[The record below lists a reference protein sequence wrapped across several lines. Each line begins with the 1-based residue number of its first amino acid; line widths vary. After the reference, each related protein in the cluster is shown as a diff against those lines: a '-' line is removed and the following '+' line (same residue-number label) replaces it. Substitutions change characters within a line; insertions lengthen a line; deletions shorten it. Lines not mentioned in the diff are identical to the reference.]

1 MMLNKDAKARI
12 LIVDDDPKIC
22 QIIRTFLERSG
33 AFANIVTAESVSIAL
48 LKIRNEEFDLIIVD
62 YQMPNKLGTHLIEL
76 VNNSLMSKKPRF
88 LLISGYLDQQAM
100 GMALQLGIRHV
111 LVKPFNRS
119 KLLDKIYDIFL
130 SDKI

>member
-1 MMLNKDAKARI
+1 MLGTDLQPKI

-22 QIIRTFLERSG
+22 QIVKTFLDRSG
-33 AFANIVTAESVSIAL
+33 VFASVVTAESVSIAL

-62 YQMPNKLGTHLIEL
+62 YQMPNKLGTHLVEL

-88 LLISGYLDQQAM
+88 LLISGFLDQRAM
-100 GMALQLGIRHV
+100 GQALLLGIRHI

-119 KLLDKIYDIFL
+119 KLLDKIYEIFQ
-130 SDKI
+130 

>member
-1 MMLNKDAKARI
+1 MLSKDNKPKI

-22 QIIRTFLERSG
+22 QIVKTFLERSG
-33 AFANIVTAESVSIAL
+33 AFASVITADSVSIAI

-76 VNNSLMSKKPRF
+76 VNNSFMSKKPQF
-88 LLISGYLDQQAM
+88 LLMSGHLDQSAM
-100 GMALQLGIRHV
+100 GHALHLGIRHI

-119 KLLDKIYDIFL
+119 KLLDKIYDIFV